1 VLEFLFWL
9 LGELIFNAVLN
20 LPLMLWRERRH
31 EPTAVRWMVDLLGTL
46 AVGALAG
53 LLSVVVWSHALLVWT
68 PLRWVSLIL
77 SPFLAAALV
86 VLWRRR
92 RADATLHGLIHSGAM
107 AFCLTLSLV
116 AVRHFSLA

>member
-1 VLEFLFWL
+1 MLDFLLWL
-9 LGELIFNAVLN
+9 LGEMLINGLPN
-20 LPLMLWRERRH
+20 LPFLLLREPRQ
-31 EPTAVRWMVDLLGTL
+31 EPIAVRWMIDLLGTL

-53 LLSVVVWSHALLVWT
+53 LLSVVMWSHVLLVWT
-68 PLRWVSLIL
+68 PLRWVNLIL
-77 SPFLAAALV
+77 SPFLASALV

-92 RADATLHGLIHSGAM
+92 RADATLHGLIRSGAM